1 MIEEGRRVTNENKI
15 KRKRH
20 KKKEEIRVHEQ
31 KMSLDVMAR
40 RFSTGTPFSL
50 LNLTLKMPK
59 FVKSTIDHIIIH
71 CKDI

>member
-1 MIEEGRRVTNENKI
+1 M
-15 KRKRH
+15 
-20 KKKEEIRVHEQ
+20 KKEKSRVHEQ

-59 FVKSTIDHIIIH
+59 FVKRTIDHIIIH